1 MTDKQLRKLK
11 KAQLLEIMVEQSKE
25 IDRLREE
32 VGRLNA
38 QLADRT
44 LKISDVGSIAEAS
57 LKINDVFEQAQ
68 KAADLYLENVRRVAA
83 EKSGGEG
90 V

>member
-68 KAADLYLENVRRVAA
+68 KAADLYLEIVRRVAA